1 MQCKSTEQ
9 SRKLVYTLY
18 STYKQIVR
26 GCSVKV
32 TVHFFFIITAIAKT
46 SQYLVLAHFRYLN
59 RRLSFG
65 FTFTVVF
72 GSNLKALVCPFSKY
86 TFKTFGR
93 KSSELPCKA
102 AEW

>member
-1 MQCKSTEQ
+1 M
-9 SRKLVYTLY
+9 
-18 STYKQIVR
+18 
-26 GCSVKV
+26 
-32 TVHFFFIITAIAKT
+32 IITATAKRST
-46 SQYLVLAHFRYLN
+46 NLLPSYFRDLNSRLVCFLT
-59 RRLSFG
+59 FG
-65 FTFTVVF
+65 ITFTVVF